1 MRLALDAGEVALGRE
16 METVHRRRP
25 LPAGRSNGC
34 KERRQ
39 LEGLAVHGDGGAGV
53 EPETCA
59 PRLVEREP
67 AAREITPRRIG
78 GGDGR
83 RALQEPRLGF
93 GLTFAL
99 RLERIL
105 TLEQLVPRVR
115 HRERRVAVAELA
127 RGRTKRTRS
136 PGD

>member
-1 MRLALDAGEVALGRE
+1 MRLALDAGEAALGRE
-16 METVHRRRP
+16 MEAMHRRRP
-25 LPAGRSNGC
+25 LPAGRSNGRE
-34 KERRQ
+34 ERRQ
-39 LEGLAVHGDGGAGV
+39 PAGLAVHGDGGAGV
-53 EPETCA
+53 EPETRA

-99 RLERIL
+99 GFPGIL
-105 TLEQLVPRVR
+105 HVR

-127 RGRTKRTRS
+127 RGGTKRTRS

>member
-1 MRLALDAGEVALGRE
+1 MRARWPLGRE

-34 KERRQ
+34 KERGQ
-39 LEGLAVHGDGGAGV
+39 HEGLAVHGDGGAGV
-53 EPETCA
+53 EPETRA

-99 RLERIL
+99 GFFPGIL
-105 TLEQLVPRVR
+105 HVR
-115 HRERRVAVAELA
+115 HRECRVAVAELA
-127 RGRTKRTRS
+127 RGGAKRTRRA
-136 PGD
+136 GD